1 MGRGLPQ
8 KVGAGLVQGMSQA
21 LEECEG
27 PARMKE
33 GRRDGVRFI
42 AAGVA
47 MQPRQEAGRGRT
59 EAAAASQTQLGAA
72 GSVTPLGG
80 VGWRAPPGGEA
91 GNREAALLAER
102 RGRREAPDG
111 LLAPPAG
118 CGGSRSQSGARA
130 QTSGRQRTPA
140 SGPQG
145 PRGGGGER
153 GAPVGVARGVAWRAR
168 SRPAGR
174 RATWA
179 APPLGLCGGLWPGTS
194 CRVPSCSLSWERIGN
209 WARGIREREAGGFFC
224 KGAAWRVEKSQE
236 S

>member
-1 MGRGLPQ
+1 MGGGGGKEILGRRPEVSQRSPVGRGLPQ

-80 VGWRAPPGGEA
+80 VGWRAPQA
-91 GNREAALLAER
+91 GRLGT
-102 RGRREAPDG
+102 GRPR
-111 LLAPPAG
+111 
-118 CGGSRSQSGARA
+118 CWQSG
-130 QTSGRQRTPA
+130 G
-140 SGPQG
+140 
-145 PRGGGGER
+145 
-153 GAPVGVARGVAWRAR
+153 
-168 SRPAGR
+168 
-174 RATWA
+174 
-179 APPLGLCGGLWPGTS
+179 
-194 CRVPSCSLSWERIGN
+194 
-209 WARGIREREAGGFFC
+209 
-224 KGAAWRVEKSQE
+224 GAARLRMGC
-236 S
+236 